1 MRTLRIAAPRPD
13 PRAACIVLL
22 PGAWQEPEDF
32 LRAGFDRAIAQ
43 RALALELVL
52 VAPELRHLADRDWL
66 GELHGGVIQ
75 PARAAG
81 RALWIGGISLGGFM
95 ALRCAARY
103 PGVADGLCLI
113 APYLGNR
120 LVAAE
125 VAEQGGLRSWKAGD
139 PGEDDDERLVWRYLQ
154 GLGAPPPAVFLGLG
168 SDDRFA
174 AVHRLLAEALPAAS
188 TRILPGGHD
197 WPVWRQ
203 LWDNFLDRYA
213 AAQVPPS
220 SRRPSA

>member
-1 MRTLRIAAPRPD
+1 MRTLRIGAPQPD
-13 PRAACIVLL
+13 SRAACMVLL

-32 LRAGFDRAIAQ
+32 VRAGFDRAIAV
-43 RALALELVL
+43 RSLAIELVL

-66 GELHGGVIQ
+66 AELAVQVLQ

-81 RALWIGGISLGGFM
+81 RALWLGGISLGGFM
-95 ALRCAARY
+95 ALCCAARH
-103 PGVADGLCLI
+103 PALADGLCLI

-125 VAEQGGLRSWKAGD
+125 IAAQGGLRTWSSGD
-139 PGEDDDERLVWRYLQ
+139 PGADDDERLVWRYLQ
-154 GLGAPPPAVFLGLG
+154 RLGAPPPVLYLGLG
-168 SDDRFA
+168 RDDRFA
-174 AVHRLLAEALPAAS
+174 ATHRLLAQALPAAN
-188 TRILPGGHD
+188 TQEVPGGHD

-213 AAQVPPS
+213 AAELP
-220 SRRPSA
+220 